1 MYGSLGGKSVHSI
14 HLCCNSAEKKKSLD
28 ALEMRSFSHS
38 LINNKRMPKLSH

>member
-1 MYGSLGGKSVHSI
+1 MYSSLGRKSVHNVR
-14 HLCCNSAEKKKSLD
+14 LCYTSAEKKKSLI